1 MDQLVLG
8 RVEAVE
14 LDIAANPYPD
24 LRRLHAY
31 WTGKQQGRFAP
42 RRLDIDPVDMVEVL
56 PRIMLV
62 DIEPDPLD
70 FRYRLAGTGIC
81 TVHGTDPTG
90 RRPRELRPPA
100 FGALIDGHYRDA
112 VTRRAPMLHLIVL
125 DTSDRSR
132 AYARLLLPLS
142 ADGEHVTMLMSIDC
156 QEQSGNPLRRFFET
170 LTRRA

>member
-1 MDQLVLG
+1 MNQQVLG
-8 RVEAVE
+8 QVEAIE
-14 LDIAANPYPD
+14 LDIATNPYPD

-31 WTGKQQGRFAP
+31 WTSKRQDRFAP
-42 RRLDIDPVDMVEVL
+42 RRRDIDPIDMVEVL

-62 DIEPDPLD
+62 DIEQDPLD

-81 TVHGTDPTG
+81 TLHGTDPTG
-90 RRPRELRPPA
+90 HRPRELRPA
-100 FGALIDGHYRDA
+100 AYGALVDGHYREA
-112 VTRRAPMLHLIVL
+112 VVRRAPMLHLIVL

-142 ADGEHVTMLMSIDC
+142 EDGERVTMLVSVDC
-156 QEQSGNPLRRFFET
+156 KEPTGHPLRRFFEA

>member
-31 WTGKQQGRFAP
+31 WAGKQQGRFAP
-42 RRLDIDPVDMVEVL
+42 RRLDIDPIDMVEVL
-56 PRIMLV
+56 PRIMLI
-62 DIEPDPLD
+62 DIEQEPLD

-81 TVHGTDPTG
+81 SVHGVDPTG
-90 RRPRELRPPA
+90 HRPHALQPPA
-100 FGALIDGHYRDA
+100 YGALVDGHYREA

-125 DTSDRSR
+125 DTFDRSR

-142 ADGEHVTMLMSIDC
+142 ADGERVTMLMSIDC
-156 QEQSGNPLRRFFET
+156 KEQNGSPLRRFFET
-170 LTRRA
+170 LTRRT